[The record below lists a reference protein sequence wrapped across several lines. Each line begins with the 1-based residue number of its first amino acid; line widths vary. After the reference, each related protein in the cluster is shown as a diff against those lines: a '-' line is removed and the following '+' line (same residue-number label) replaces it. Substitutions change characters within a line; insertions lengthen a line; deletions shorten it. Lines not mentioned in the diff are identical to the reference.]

1 MGVIIM
7 NYEELKDY
15 VSSQLPEKSKLTV
28 MKKVIDDIA
37 NRFSDLQTKLTDDL
51 NISENQNNI
60 SVATTGNH
68 TGTIFTIGDRQIL
81 VKYDGDSLIKVI
93 AYEPGVLNETRID
106 NIILKDGKAVY
117 ENNGEPF
124 DVKSV
129 EGYLDWFKK

>member
-1 MGVIIM
+1 M

-15 VSSQLPEKSKLTV
+15 VNGQLPEKSKLTV
-28 MKKVIDDIA
+28 MKRVIDDIA
-37 NRFSDLQTKLTDDL
+37 SRFFDLESKLTNDL

-60 SVATTGNH
+60 SVSTTGNH

-81 VKYDGDSLIKVI
+81 VNYDGDSHIKVI

-106 NIILKDGKAVY
+106 NIVFKDGKAVY

-124 DVKSV
+124 DVNTV
-129 EGYLDWFKK
+129 ESYLDWFKK